1 MLQSRNLA
9 DSSDPDVAEN
19 RMELAREL
27 RDLLRRLDL
36 IRAIGRCQPR
46 QFTGEI
52 EHDRFTSWP
61 AGWRL
66 LGYHGGLTGDAQRA
80 RHPLGTQPRDGDE
93 INTRHTNEKYLP
105 GASLPEKLVATNDI
119 AEAVRDADV
128 VVMGIPSQNF
138 RKVLEEVKKHIRAW
152 VPVISLTKGLEL
164 DTGMRMTEIISEV
177 LPGHPVGVLTGPNLA
192 REIMAG
198 QAAASVIAM
207 EDEIIVRELQK
218 VFQSGLFRVYTNTD
232 VIGCEL
238 GGVLKNIIAIAVGMG
253 DGQGAGDNT
262 RSALITR
269 GLAEVT
275 RLGVAMG
282 GRPET
287 FAGLAGMG
295 DMIATCTSPQSR
307 NRHVGV
313 ELGKGRDMQDI
324 IDEMVMVA
332 EGAKSAPAV
341 MALAEKY
348 AVEMPIASDVFRV
361 VSGDSNASRAFRGLL
376 RVTAGAESEPG

>member
-1 MLQSRNLA
+1 MSNLK
-9 DSSDPDVAEN
+9 V
-19 RMELAREL
+19 
-27 RDLLRRLDL
+27 
-36 IRAIGRCQPR
+36 G
-46 QFTGEI
+46 
-52 EHDRFTSWP
+52 
-61 AGWRL
+61 L
-66 LGYHGGLTGDAQRA
+66 LGGGSWGTTVASLVA
-80 RHPLGTQPRDGDE
+80 RNTPVTLWARNSETVTE
-93 INTRHTNEKYLP
+93 INERHTNETYLP
-105 GASLPEKLVATNDI
+105 GASLPEKLVATHDI
-119 AEAVRDADV
+119 GEAVANADV
-128 VVMGIPSQNF
+128 IIMGIPSHNF
-138 RKVLEEVKKHIRAW
+138 RSVLEEVRKHIRAW

-164 DTGMRMTEIISEV
+164 KTRMRMTEIITEV

-207 EDEIIVRELQK
+207 EDEIIVRELQN
-218 VFQSGLFRVYTNTD
+218 VFKSGLFRVYTNTD

-262 RSALITR
+262 RAALITR

-307 NRHVGV
+307 NRHVGI

-324 IDEMVMVA
+324 IDDMVMVA

-341 MALAEKY
+341 MALAEQY
-348 AVEMPIASDVFRV
+348 GVEMPIARDVYRV
-361 VSGDSNASRAFRGLL
+361 VSGETNAHGAYRGLL
-376 RVTAGAESEPG
+376 RVSAGAESDPG

>member
-1 MLQSRNLA
+1 MT
-9 DSSDPDVAEN
+9 
-19 RMELAREL
+19 ELKV
-27 RDLLRRLDL
+27 
-36 IRAIGRCQPR
+36 G
-46 QFTGEI
+46 
-52 EHDRFTSWP
+52 
-61 AGWRL
+61 L
-66 LGYHGGLTGDAQRA
+66 LGGGSWGTTVASLVTRNVPVTIWA
-80 RHPLGTQPRDGDE
+80 RNPETVHE
-93 INTRHTNEKYLP
+93 INNQRTNERYLP
-105 GASLPEKLVATNDI
+105 GTTLPEKLVATNDI
-119 AEAVRDADV
+119 GEAVRDADV
-128 VVMGIPSQNF
+128 IIMGIPSQNF
-138 RKVLEEVKKHIRAW
+138 RTVLQEVKQHIRAW

-164 DTGMRMTEIISEV
+164 DTGMRMTEIINEV

-269 GLAEVT
+269 GLSEVT

-324 IDEMVMVA
+324 IDDMVMVA

-341 MALAEKY
+341 MALAEEY
-348 AVEMPIASDVFRV
+348 GVEMPIAADVYRV
-361 VSGDSNASRAFRGLL
+361 LSGDSNASRAFRGLL

>member
-1 MLQSRNLA
+1 M
-9 DSSDPDVAEN
+9 
-19 RMELAREL
+19 
-27 RDLLRRLDL
+27 
-36 IRAIGRCQPR
+36 
-46 QFTGEI
+46 
-52 EHDRFTSWP
+52 
-61 AGWRL
+61 
-66 LGYHGGLTGDAQRA
+66 QRST
-80 RHPLGTQPRDGDE
+80 TQ
-93 INTRHTNEKYLP
+93 HTNRKYLP
-105 GASLPEKLVATNDI
+105 DAALPTNLVARDTIAATVADI
-119 AEAVRDADV
+119 DV
-128 VVMGIPSQNF
+128 LVMGIPSQGF
-138 RKVLEEVKKHIRAW
+138 RSVLKEVKPHLRAW

-164 DTGMRMTEIISEV
+164 DTRMRMTEIIEEI

-198 QAAASVIAM
+198 QAAASVLAM
-207 EDEIIVRELQK
+207 EDDIIVRELQS
-218 VFQSGLFRVYTNTD
+218 VFRSGLFRVYTNDD

-282 GRPET
+282 GRADT

-313 ELGKGRDMQDI
+313 ELGKGRS
-324 IDEMVMVA
+324 IDEIIAAMVMVA
-332 EGAKSAPAV
+332 EGVKSAPAV
-341 MALAEKY
+341 IALAEQFGI
-348 AVEMPIASDVFRV
+348 EMPIAQDVYRV
-361 VSGDSNASRAFRGLL
+361 LQGNGSARQAFRGLL
-376 RVTAGAESEPG
+376 KVMPGAESEPG

>member
-1 MLQSRNLA
+1 MTDLKVAVLGGGSWGTTVASLMTRNVPVTLW
-9 DSSDPDVAEN
+9 
-19 RMELAREL
+19 ARN
-27 RDLLRRLDL
+27 
-36 IRAIGRCQPR
+36 
-46 QFTGEI
+46 
-52 EHDRFTSWP
+52 P
-61 AGWRL
+61 A
-66 LGYHGGLTGDAQRA
+66 TV
-80 RHPLGTQPRDGDE
+80 DE
-93 INTRHTNEKYLP
+93 INQHHSNETYLP
-105 GASLPEKLVATNDI
+105 GAKLPEKLVATADI
-119 AEAVRDADV
+119 AEAVVGADV
-128 VVMGIPSQNF
+128 IIMGIPSQNF
-138 RKVLEEVKKHIRAW
+138 RAVLEEVKQHIRAW

-164 DTGMRMTEIISEV
+164 NTRMRMTQIITEV

-207 EDEIIVRELQK
+207 EDEIIVRELQGIFK
-218 VFQSGLFRVYTNTD
+218 SGLFRVYTNTD

-287 FAGLAGMG
+287 FSGLAGMG
-295 DMIATCTSPQSR
+295 DMIATCTSEQSR

-313 ELGKGRDMQDI
+313 ELGKGRDMQSI
-324 IDEMVMVA
+324 ISDMVMVA

-341 MALAEKY
+341 MALAEQY
-348 AVEMPIASDVFRV
+348 GVEMPIARDVYRV
-361 VSGDSNASRAFRGLL
+361 VSGDDTASRAFRGLL
-376 RVTAGAESEPG
+376 RVSAGAESEPG

>member
-1 MLQSRNLA
+1 MIDLNVAVLGGGSWGTTVASLVTRNAPVTLW
-9 DSSDPDVAEN
+9 
-19 RMELAREL
+19 ARNG
-27 RDLLRRLDL
+27 
-36 IRAIGRCQPR
+36 A
-46 QFTGEI
+46 TV
-52 EHDRFTSWP
+52 S
-61 AGWRL
+61 
-66 LGYHGGLTGDAQRA
+66 
-80 RHPLGTQPRDGDE
+80 E
-93 INTRHTNEKYLP
+93 INSHHTNEVFLP
-105 GASLPEKLVATNDI
+105 GATLPEKLVATTDLG
-119 AEAVRDADV
+119 EAVAGADV
-128 VVMGIPSQNF
+128 IVMGIPSQNF
-138 RKVLEEVKKHIRAW
+138 RQVLLEVKKHIRAW

-164 DTGMRMTEIISEV
+164 DTRMRMTQIINEV

-198 QAAASVIAM
+198 QAAASVLAM
-207 EDEIIVRELQK
+207 EDDIIVQALQPLFK
-218 VFQSGLFRVYTNTD
+218 SGLFRIYTNTD

-262 RSALITR
+262 RAGLITR

-307 NRHVGV
+307 NRHVGIQ
-313 ELGKGRDMQDI
+313 LGLGRNMQEI
-324 IDEMVMVA
+324 ISEMVMVA

-341 MALAEKY
+341 MALAEQY
-348 AVEMPIASDVFRV
+348 GVEMPIARDVYRV
-361 VSGDSNASRAFRGLL
+361 LSGDATASRAFRGLL
-376 RVTAGAESEPG
+376 RVEAGAESEPG

>member
-1 MLQSRNLA
+1 MTDLQ
-9 DSSDPDVAEN
+9 V
-19 RMELAREL
+19 
-27 RDLLRRLDL
+27 
-36 IRAIGRCQPR
+36 G
-46 QFTGEI
+46 
-52 EHDRFTSWP
+52 
-61 AGWRL
+61 L
-66 LGYHGGLTGDAQRA
+66 LGGGSWGTTVASLVTRNVPVTIWA
-80 RHPLGTQPRDGDE
+80 RNPETVTE

-119 AEAVRDADV
+119 AEAVCNADV

-275 RLGVAMG
+275 RLGVAIG
-282 GRPET
+282 GRAET

-313 ELGKGRDMQDI
+313 ELGKGRNMQEI

-341 MALAEKY
+341 IALSEKY
-348 AVEMPIASDVFRV
+348 AIEMPIARDVFRV